1 MEWTH
6 PGSPA
11 PKKVKTVSSVGKI
24 MVTIFWDEDGV
35 LIVDFL
41 ESGQTINSERY
52 FKVLRKLKQAIKK
65 KHPGLDVTNIT
76 MHHDN
81 ARPHTAHI
89 TAQEIANMGWKI
101 MPQPPYS
108 PDLAPSD
115 FHLFGPLKDEL
126 CGHHFET
133 DDDVKRAV
141 REWVKK
147 TESAFFRAGFRR
159 WVERWEKCVLA
170 GGDWFEG

>member
-1 MEWTH
+1 MEWKH

-11 PKKVKTVSSVGKI
+11 PKKMKTVSSGKI

-35 LIVDFL
+35 LVVDFL
-41 ESGQTINSERY
+41 EPGQTINSERY
-52 FKVLRKLKQAIKK
+52 VKVLRKLKQAIRKK
-65 KHPGLDVTNIT
+65 RPSLEATNIT
-76 MHHDN
+76 LHHDM
-81 ARPHTAHI
+81 ARSHTVHI
-89 TAQEIANMGWKI
+89 TAQEIANLGWKI

-126 CGHHFET
+126 RDHHFKT
-133 DDDVKRAV
+133 DEDGKRAV

-147 TESAFFRAGFRR
+147 SESAFFRAGFRR
-159 WVERWEKCVLA
+159 WAERWVKCVQA